1 MFFGGGRV
9 VREDCLLFGNKKILS
24 DSSNPNPPYQVTINS
39 QAQKGLIVLK
49 ENV

>member
-1 MFFGGGRV
+1 M

-24 DSSNPNPPYQVTINS
+24 DGANPNPPYPVTVNS
-39 QAQKGLIVLK
+39 QAQKCLIVLK